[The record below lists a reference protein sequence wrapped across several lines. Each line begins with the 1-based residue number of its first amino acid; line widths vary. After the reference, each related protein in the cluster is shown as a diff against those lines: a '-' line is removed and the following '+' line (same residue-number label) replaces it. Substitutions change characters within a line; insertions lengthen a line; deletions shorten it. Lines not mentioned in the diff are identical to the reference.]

1 MPFVAAV
8 HYAISS
14 EAAVNKSAPIRRH
27 HTNQTTAQN
36 QRIISRR
43 HDECNWMHFVS
54 DTVLLLLLLLM
65 FNTESEYADVHCD
78 DDVGTCWELQHY
90 YLLFIIM
97 YV

>member
-1 MPFVAAV
+1 
-8 HYAISS
+8 
-14 EAAVNKSAPIRRH
+14 
-27 HTNQTTAQN
+27 
-36 QRIISRR
+36 
-43 HDECNWMHFVS
+43 MHFVS